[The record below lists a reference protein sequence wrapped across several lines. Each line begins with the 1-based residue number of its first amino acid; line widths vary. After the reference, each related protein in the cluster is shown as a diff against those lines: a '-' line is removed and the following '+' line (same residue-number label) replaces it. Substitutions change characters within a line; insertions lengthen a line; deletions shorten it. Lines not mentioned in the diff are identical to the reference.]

1 MERQPEY
8 EQDPVL
14 TSPKIIAVFTEAR
27 SAHRAAAQLR
37 GGPTGDSPRSI
48 TYRTLLFP
56 GWEQLHRGRSTPG
69 VIFLGTGIAA
79 LGTGIALEFLRAE
92 TRSEYLAATVP
103 ADIASKY
110 STYNKTR
117 KAEIWA
123 FAAFAAVYL
132 ASQIDVVL
140 NPPQ

>member
-1 MERQPEY
+1 MNCRNHGSLKFAFFAT
-8 EQDPVL
+8 V
-14 TSPKIIAVFTEAR
+14 A
-27 SAHRAAAQLR
+27 
-37 GGPTGDSPRSI
+37 
-48 TYRTLLFP
+48 
-56 GWEQLHRGRSTPG
+56 
-69 VIFLGTGIAA
+69 GIAA